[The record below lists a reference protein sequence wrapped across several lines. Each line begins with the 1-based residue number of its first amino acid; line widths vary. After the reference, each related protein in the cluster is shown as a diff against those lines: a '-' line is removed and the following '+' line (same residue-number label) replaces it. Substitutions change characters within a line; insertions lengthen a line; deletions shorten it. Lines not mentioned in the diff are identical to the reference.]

1 MVDQILDIVEEKVT
15 VKRSLTRK
23 GILGTEVVKDQ
34 VTELIDVEAIV
45 KETDPNT
52 FTEGML
58 PAGLEQK

>member
-1 MVDQILDIVEEKVT
+1 VVDQILDIVEEKVT

-45 KETDPNT
+45 KETYLNT
-52 FTEGML
+52 FTERVL
-58 PAGLEQK
+58 PVELSQK